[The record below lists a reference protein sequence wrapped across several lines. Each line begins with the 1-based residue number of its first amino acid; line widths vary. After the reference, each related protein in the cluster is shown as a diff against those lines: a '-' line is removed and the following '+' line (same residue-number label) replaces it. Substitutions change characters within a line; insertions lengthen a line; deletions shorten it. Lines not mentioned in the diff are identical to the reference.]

1 MDIKAVI
8 FPFFIQKSQEIELRS
23 NRIGML
29 DELVRYAHHPV
40 NSDNRQVFLVLQFIL
55 ALPLK
60 SRHRFHTL
68 GADTFLD
75 QHFLHCQKQ
84 YLHIQ
89 KK

>member
-40 NSDNRQVFLVLQFIL
+40 NSDNRQVF
-55 ALPLK
+55 
-60 SRHRFHTL
+60 
-68 GADTFLD
+68 
-75 QHFLHCQKQ
+75 
-84 YLHIQ
+84 
-89 KK
+89 